1 MSTLTQNLNKMYKLY
16 LYQLGFN
23 EKEADVYLALN
34 TFGPSPAST
43 LARITS
49 IKRTSVY
56 DILNGLLAK
65 NLIVTYQKGPTT
77 FYAIDDL
84 NKLLRHQKE
93 KVRLAESVV
102 RQLDSERATR
112 EGIPINHY
120 VGEENYREMY
130 EDILRANPKEI
141 MAWLNLD
148 KFYKALDPVREEQWT
163 LQRIKQGVHARLMLL
178 DTPMAREFRKKDAES
193 LRTTVLIPKEFAFT
207 ANCFLYEGHVML
219 FDADNV
225 ITGIR
230 INHKSIYTLQKQVF
244 EMSWKLFGQK

>member
-1 MSTLTQNLNKMYKLY
+1 MYKIS
-16 LYQLGFN
+16 LYQFGFN

-43 LARITS
+43 LARITN

-65 NLIVTYQKGPTT
+65 NLIVTYQKGQTT

-84 NKLLRHQKE
+84 NKILYQERE
-93 KVRLAESVV
+93 KMRMAESVIK
-102 RQLDSERATR
+102 QLSKEQATQ

-120 VGEENYREMY
+120 IGEENYREMY

-141 MAWLNLD
+141 MAWLHLD
-148 KFYKALDPVREEQWT
+148 KFYNALDPVQEEDWT
-163 LQRIKQGVHARLMLL
+163 LRRIKQGVYARLILL
-178 DTPMAREFRKKDAES
+178 DTPLAREFRKKDSER
-193 LRTTVLIPKEFAFT
+193 LRTTVLIPKEFAFN
-207 ANCFLYEGHVML
+207 ANCFLYENHVML
-219 FDADNV
+219 FDADNI

-230 INHKSIYTLQKQVF
+230 INHKSIYTLQKQIF
-244 EMSWKLFGQK
+244 EMTWKLFAGK